1 MPSASV
7 SSLKF
12 LKAML
17 VAPSMPAADV
27 RRGG

>member
-1 MPSASV
+1 
-7 SSLKF
+7 LKF

-27 RRGG
+27 KARRLSGDS